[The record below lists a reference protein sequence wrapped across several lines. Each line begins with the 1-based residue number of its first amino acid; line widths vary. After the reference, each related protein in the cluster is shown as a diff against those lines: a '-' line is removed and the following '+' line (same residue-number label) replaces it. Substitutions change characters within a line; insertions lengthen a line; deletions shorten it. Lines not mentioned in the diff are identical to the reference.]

1 MKNVDMVD
9 FNHVVPDGD
18 FASPKDET
26 LVPVIKNN
34 LIANKFSPSNKE
46 HDNSVIRSSTMIH
59 PDNNISSN
67 KNIVIKDYESEIGDD
82 TFSSEENTLNFKNEN
97 DIGSSIPEAIQSSN
111 SLKVEESEPVGTGII
126 EVTKIIKDVDSL
138 EFERDHSD
146 HDNNHHISKE
156 GREITA
162 HKHYTSQEKA
172 FNDFKITTNIF
183 EVKDI
188 EFPPLRKSS
197 ISKNDGRN
205 QFANMNGIVIG
216 DYDAIEKDFND
227 FKSTT
232 NIFEVKDLEFP
243 LLRKSIDRN
252 INHQNVN
259 TEVRSDK
266 IVNKNE
272 RNLEENKFQNQNV
285 NTEVH
290 SDKIVNKNERNLENK
305 FQKLPHDTS
314 VTNQKSNQ
322 RKTQRSILLE
332 NYSENKKDFNDF
344 KRTTNIFEVKDLEFP
359 SLRKSIE
366 RNINYQNVNTEVHS
380 DKMVNKNER
389 NLENK
394 FQKLPTGV
402 TNRKLNQRKAQTNNL
417 KAADLKI
424 QHRSESIDDDRESNH
439 QEQHT
444 SFDDYGES
452 NQQEQHTS
460 DDGES
465 YQQEQHTSDDG
476 ESNQQEQHTSMF
488 KRMNVEE
495 QLRVDEL

>member
-1 MKNVDMVD
+1 VNKN
-9 FNHVVPDGD
+9 
-18 FASPKDET
+18 ER
-26 LVPVIKNN
+26 N
-34 LIANKFSPSNKE
+34 LEENKFQNQNV
-46 HDNSVIRSSTMIH
+46 HTV
-59 PDNNISSN
+59 
-67 KNIVIKDYESEIGDD
+67 V
-82 TFSSEENTLNFKNEN
+82 
-97 DIGSSIPEAIQSSN
+97 
-111 SLKVEESEPVGTGII
+111 
-126 EVTKIIKDVDSL
+126 
-138 EFERDHSD
+138 HSD
-146 HDNNHHISKE
+146 K
-156 GREITA
+156 
-162 HKHYTSQEKA
+162 
-172 FNDFKITTNIF
+172 
-183 EVKDI
+183 
-188 EFPPLRKSS
+188 
-197 ISKNDGRN
+197 
-205 QFANMNGIVIG
+205 M
-216 DYDAIEKDFND
+216 
-227 FKSTT
+227 
-232 NIFEVKDLEFP
+232 
-243 LLRKSIDRN
+243 
-252 INHQNVN
+252 
-259 TEVRSDK
+259 
-266 IVNKNE
+266 VNKNE

-290 SDKIVNKNERNLENK
+290 SDKIVNTNERNLENK

-465 YQQEQHTSDDG
+465 YQQEQHTS
-476 ESNQQEQHTSMF
+476 MF

-495 QLRVDEL
+495 QLRVDELISFLLEKIRELEEKKRSYNVNDSTQKG

>member
-1 MKNVDMVD
+1 MVICLISLFGFLNGDSDTNEWRQPSQTNGGNEFSYSYITTPDNDNLYSITKKHTKLPSITKDYVSRMMKNVDSMMKNVDTVD
-9 FNHVVPDGD
+9 FNQVVPDGD

-34 LIANKFSPSNKE
+34 LIANTFSPSNKE

-59 PDNNISSN
+59 PDNKISSN

-82 TFSSEENTLNFKNEN
+82 TFSSEENTLNFRNEN

-243 LLRKSIDRN
+243 
-252 INHQNVN
+252 
-259 TEVRSDK
+259 
-266 IVNKNE
+266 
-272 RNLEENKFQNQNV
+272 
-285 NTEVH
+285 
-290 SDKIVNKNERNLENK
+290 
-305 FQKLPHDTS
+305 
-314 VTNQKSNQ
+314 
-322 RKTQRSILLE
+322 
-332 NYSENKKDFNDF
+332 
-344 KRTTNIFEVKDLEFP
+344 

-465 YQQEQHTSDDG
+465 YQQEQHTS
-476 ESNQQEQHTSMF
+476 MF

-495 QLRVDEL
+495 QLRVDELISFLLEKIRELEEKKRSYNVDDSSQKG